1 MHRHELEDDVSLP
14 SWNRVA
20 LEVGDDSLDEAVE
33 KLCLRNAICLLDGLS
48 DGVKL
53 VDKRLGGAGK
63 RNEPWLKLAFSGFK
77 LSHPG
82 V

>member
-1 MHRHELEDDVSLP
+1 MHRHELEDDVPLP

-20 LEVGDDSLDEAVE
+20 LEVGDDSLDEAIE
-33 KLCLRNAICLLDGLS
+33 KLCLRYAIGLFDGLS

-53 VDKRLGGAGK
+53 IDERLGGAGK
-63 RNEPWLKLAFSGFK
+63 RDEPWLKLAFPGFE